1 MLLGELG
8 DVGGLRQHLG
18 ESQLFTEVECT
29 DLVKVMQMEV
39 VCCSFQDLTAAFG
52 DVKHRNHNFE
62 GQPMKISVA
71 SAQAMWIFPS
81 QLKERT
87 RGE

>member
-1 MLLGELG
+1 MLQFSRSYSGI
-8 DVGGLRQHLG
+8 
-18 ESQLFTEVECT
+18 
-29 DLVKVMQMEV
+29 
-39 VCCSFQDLTAAFG
+39 G

-71 SAQAMWIFPS
+71 SAQVMWIFPS